1 MALLSPERHGV
12 DGFWRLRNF
21 PKERAVSRY
30 TMGAPAQMRQLSEGA
45 ALQKAL
51 IALVLVQCLWL
62 GSTPSAVAEVDLSGT
77 YNIATLTPVQ
87 RPEMYGESL

>member
-1 MALLSPERHGV
+1 
-12 DGFWRLRNF
+12 
-21 PKERAVSRY
+21 
-30 TMGAPAQMRQLSEGA
+30 MGAPAQMRQLSEGA

-87 RPEMYGESL
+87 RPEMYGESLYLTKAQAQKRPLEGESKVVW